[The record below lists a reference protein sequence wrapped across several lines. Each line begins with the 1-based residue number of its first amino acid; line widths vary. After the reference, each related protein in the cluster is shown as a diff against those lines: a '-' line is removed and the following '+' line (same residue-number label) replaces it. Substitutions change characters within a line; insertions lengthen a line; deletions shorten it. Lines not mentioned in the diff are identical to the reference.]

1 MKYICE
7 KCGKDFECILE
18 VEDDCEYPYSCPYAV
33 EEKDMDSE
41 WIEFKE
47 SKNMKNKDSLV
58 ICDSCANNDET
69 CTACNGCISGS
80 NFVRK
85 VINCTEN
92 CTECNCD
99 KLAPGNDPGYSHNR
113 DWKPIE
119 KIENLSC
126 SKDPKSRYYDAGGIE
141 TLDIIKAKLT
151 PEQYRGFLLGN
162 IIKYSCRVNH
172 KGNFDRDIEKVRFYG
187 NSIFDTLEV

>member
-1 MKYICE
+1 
-7 KCGKDFECILE
+7 
-18 VEDDCEYPYSCPYAV
+18 
-33 EEKDMDSE
+33 
-41 WIEFKE
+41 
-47 SKNMKNKDSLV
+47 MKNKDSLV

-69 CTACNGCISGS
+69 CTACNSCVSGS

>member
-1 MKYICE
+1 MKYTCK
-7 KCGKDFECILE
+7 KCDSVTPCILE
-18 VEDDCEYPYSCPYAV
+18 IEEEDCACPWSCPFDLDSGADWDV
-33 EEKDMDSE
+33 LEE
-41 WIEFKE
+41 W
-47 SKNMKNKDSLV
+47 KNMKNKDSLV

-69 CTACNGCISGS
+69 CTACNSCISGS
-80 NFVRK
+80 NFVMMPGIWK
-85 VINCTEN
+85 LEEKTE
-92 CTECNCD
+92 
-99 KLAPGNDPGYSHNR
+99 K
-113 DWKPIE
+113 
-119 KIENLSC
+119 LSC